1 MLSFAAIATLPACVQ
16 LLIVPVELPVNEHAR
31 VWAVPFF
38 ISVTVYWVPL
48 AGAVLKVKEIPVIVP
63 AFGTVVSHVASV
75 VLEPLVHAL
84 PSETYRA
91 VVVQLWLETVGAL
104 KVALDAGQVVLPAP
118 PVGEYTLGPPT
129 CEATTGVPLDES
141 TPATFV
147 YRTDRDEATR
157 LIEVVQL
164 PE

>member
-75 VLEPLVHAL
+75 VLEPLVHA

-104 KVALDAGQVVLPAP
+104 KVAGRKSQVVLPAP

-129 CEATTGVPLDES
+129 
-141 TPATFV
+141 
-147 YRTDRDEATR
+147 
-157 LIEVVQL
+157 
-164 PE
+164 